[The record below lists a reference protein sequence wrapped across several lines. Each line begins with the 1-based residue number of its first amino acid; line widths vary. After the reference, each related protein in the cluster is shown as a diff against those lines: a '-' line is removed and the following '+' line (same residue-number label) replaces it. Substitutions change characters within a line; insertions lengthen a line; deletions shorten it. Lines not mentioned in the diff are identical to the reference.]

1 MNEFITKLSDYLSH
15 SFIQYAFIVSV
26 LIAVCSSVL
35 GVPLVLKRFS
45 FIGDGLSH
53 VAFGALSIATTFSF
67 MLRGIAYSA
76 NGREIKSETAAKL
89 IELIADS
96 NNMIIILP
104 VTVIA
109 AVLLLRT
116 NQNAKI
122 KGDAAV
128 AMISVS
134 ALAIGYLLMNKFPS
148 SSALSSDVCNTLFGS
163 ILTLQENDVM
173 LCLILSVVVMAVFV
187 FFYNRIFAVTFDE
200 TFSKATGIKTD
211 HLNMLIAIITALVIV
226 IAMKLIGSLL
236 VSALIIFPALSSMR
250 VYRSF
255 RSVVICSMILSV
267 FCSVA
272 GIIASIFWSTPAG
285 STIVAVYLAAFLV
298 FTFIS
303 FIMGRKKK

>member
-1 MNEFITKLSDYLSH
+1 
-15 SFIQYAFIVSV
+15 
-26 LIAVCSSVL
+26 
-35 GVPLVLKRFS
+35 
-45 FIGDGLSH
+45 
-53 VAFGALSIATTFSF
+53 
-67 MLRGIAYSA
+67 
-76 NGREIKSETAAKL
+76 
-89 IELIADS
+89 
-96 NNMIIILP
+96 
-104 VTVIA
+104 
-109 AVLLLRT
+109 
-116 NQNAKI
+116 
-122 KGDAAV
+122 
-128 AMISVS
+128 
-134 ALAIGYLLMNKFPS
+134 
-148 SSALSSDVCNTLFGS
+148 
-163 ILTLQENDVM
+163 M